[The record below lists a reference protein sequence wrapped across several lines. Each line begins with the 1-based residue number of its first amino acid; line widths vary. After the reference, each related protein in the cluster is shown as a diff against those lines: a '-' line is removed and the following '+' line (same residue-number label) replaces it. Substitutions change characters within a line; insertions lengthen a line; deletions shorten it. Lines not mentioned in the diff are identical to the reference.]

1 MLQSWLTLAVCFLI
15 LGSFTHLILNWRESH
30 QNAISVLPT
39 SEIALSSSSSKGRKR
54 ERNHKQTNKQMN
66 NKPKTSTYSICAL
79 QRKLFAQGGNGAFA
93 PDDENLGEE
102 MSWSF

>member
-1 MLQSWLTLAVCFLI
+1 
-15 LGSFTHLILNWRESH
+15 
-30 QNAISVLPT
+30 
-39 SEIALSSSSSKGRKR
+39 
-54 ERNHKQTNKQMN
+54 MN